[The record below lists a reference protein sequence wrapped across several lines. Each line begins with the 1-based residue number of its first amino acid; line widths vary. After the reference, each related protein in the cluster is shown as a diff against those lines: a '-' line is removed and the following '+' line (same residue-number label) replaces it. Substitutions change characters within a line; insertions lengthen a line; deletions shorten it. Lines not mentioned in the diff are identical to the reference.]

1 MTENPQDEQ
10 AIYRSPLL
18 QRQGAVEAAGADAG
32 TADHY
37 GQPVREQREL
47 AAGRA
52 LVDLSQRS
60 VVTVSGPDRLSW
72 LTTLSSQQLTNLSP
86 GESAEALLLDISGR
100 IEHDV
105 AVVDDGQ
112 TVWLFT
118 EGDHGAA
125 LFSWLDSMRFA
136 LRVEV
141 QNRSADVAVLGSVGE
156 LPSTALQLIGDQQ
169 ISWDDPWPQLG
180 AGAQSY
186 AMVPEEDHPGAGW
199 DWRLTA
205 LPRRQLDDVVDAALE
220 AGWTLAGAGA
230 YEALRLAAWRPRLA
244 QEVDEKAIPH
254 ELDLIRTAVHLSKG
268 CYRGQETVAR
278 VHNLGHP
285 PRRLVFLQLD
295 GSEHTLPRAGSDVLA
310 PSAETR
316 ERARTD
322 PAGNMAGERSVGR
335 VTSVARHHEMGPI
348 ALAVV
353 KRRVDPEAPLVVRDD
368 SAADG
373 DGDAPATYYAAAQEP
388 IVRPDAG
395 QAVGRPKGDF
405 LRTPR
410 R

>member
-1 MTENPQDEQ
+1 MTENLQDDQ
-10 AIYRSPLL
+10 TAYRSPLL
-18 QRQGAVEAAGADAG
+18 GRHGAVEAAGADAG

-72 LTTLSSQQLTNLSP
+72 LTTLSSQLLTNMAP

-105 AVVDDGQ
+105 AVVDDGE
-112 TVWLFT
+112 TAWLLT
-118 EGDHGAA
+118 EADHGRA
-125 LFSWLDSMRFA
+125 LFAWLDSMRFA

-141 QNRSADVAVLGSVGE
+141 QDRSADLAVLGSVAE
-156 LPSTALQLIGDQQ
+156 LPAAVVRSPDDHQVVWT
-169 ISWDDPWPQLG
+169 DPWPEPA
-180 AGAQSY
+180 AGGQSY
-186 AMVPEEDHPGAGW
+186 AAVPEEDHPGAEW
-199 DWRLTA
+199 EWRLTVV
-205 LPRRQLDDVVDAALE
+205 PREQLEDAVEAALE
-220 AGWTLAGAGA
+220 SGWTLAGAGA

-244 QEVDEKAIPH
+244 SEVDEKSIPH

-310 PSAETR
+310 PAQDVR
-316 ERARTD
+316 ELARTD
-322 PAGNMAGERSVGR
+322 PAGALAGERSVGR
-335 VTSVARHHEMGPI
+335 VTSVARHYEMGPI

-353 KRRVDPEAPLVVRDD
+353 KRRVDAGAVLVVRDD
-368 SAADG
+368 SAAG
-373 DGDAPATYYAAAQEP
+373 DEERAPAAYYAAAQEP

-405 LRTPR
+405 VRPPR